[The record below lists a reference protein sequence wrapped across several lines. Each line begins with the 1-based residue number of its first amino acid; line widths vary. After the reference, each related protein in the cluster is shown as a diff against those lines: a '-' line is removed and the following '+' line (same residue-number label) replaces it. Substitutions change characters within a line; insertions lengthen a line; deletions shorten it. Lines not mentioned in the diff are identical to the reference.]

1 MMMTVQPG
9 LTALMRSLRRS
20 HHRLEAVLSP
30 MTDEQVTGP
39 SYDSDW
45 TIAQV
50 ASHLGSG
57 AQVFDLFLDAG
68 RRHVD
73 APGVEQFGPIWDRW
87 NAEPPAD
94 QARDALAADAQFLDA
109 VDALTP
115 TEQAGWQLDMFGTQ
129 QTLAGLLRMRLAEHA
144 LHVWDIDVTR
154 DATVTLSTEA
164 TGFIL
169 DSLPSLVE
177 RAGRPLPRAVRVAV
191 TTTGP
196 DRLMVLAVSADGARL
211 QDGHP
216 PASVSDRSLR
226 LPAEAFVRLVYGRLD
241 PDHTPS
247 SITADDEG
255 LLDTLRA
262 VFPGV

>member
-1 MMMTVQPG
+1 M
-9 LTALMRSLRRS
+9 
-20 HHRLEAVLSP
+20 
-30 MTDEQVTGP
+30 
-39 SYDSDW
+39 
-45 TIAQV
+45 
-50 ASHLGSG
+50 
-57 AQVFDLFLDAG
+57 
-68 RRHVD
+68 D
-73 APGVEQFGPIWDRW
+73 APGAEQFGPIWDRW
-87 NAEPPAD
+87 NAKPPGE
-94 QARDALAADAQFLDA
+94 QTRDALTADAQFLDA

-115 TEQAGWQLDMFGTQ
+115 ADQAGWQLDMFGTQ

-144 LHVWDIDVTR
+144 LHVWDIDVTA
-154 DATVTLSTEA
+154 DATVTLTAEA

-169 DSLPSLVE
+169 DSLPSVVE
-177 RAGRPLPRAVRVAV
+177 RVGRPVSRPVRVAV

-196 DRLMVLAVSADGARL
+196 DRLMVLAVSANGARL

-216 PASVSDRSLR
+216 LASVSDRSLR

-247 SITADDEG
+247 SVIAEQG